1 MNIATQKKTI
11 HYILDCFFLNIV
23 KDCYFQHRIL
33 TIILCIYF
41 VILHALL
48 IKIAIFLYITAS
60 RPISIANINPI
71 KIGFVH
77 SSVAPIKCTKHIEII
92 WDVQT
97 RKPHFM
103 LMFMETGS
111 NDYWVCNVFRNVLD
125 FRLSF
130 DEWKSQHQ
138 SMSGSLRSK
147 HRQLRSINCW
157 CSLVFMQACLIA
169 QAAMTKSLLT
179 NDISVRL
186 HFVTG
191 NFFSPM
197 ALSALRH
204 EHLTGRAH
212 WAPTVRIYH
221 KSRTNEIALE
231 WECRVVWK
239 SIIGTTSPDA
249 C

>member
-1 MNIATQKKTI
+1 
-11 HYILDCFFLNIV
+11 
-23 KDCYFQHRIL
+23 
-33 TIILCIYF
+33 
-41 VILHALL
+41 
-48 IKIAIFLYITAS
+48 
-60 RPISIANINPI
+60 
-71 KIGFVH
+71 
-77 SSVAPIKCTKHIEII
+77 
-92 WDVQT
+92 
-97 RKPHFM
+97 
-103 LMFMETGS
+103 
-111 NDYWVCNVFRNVLD
+111 
-125 FRLSF
+125 
-130 DEWKSQHQ
+130 
-138 SMSGSLRSK
+138 MSGSLRSK

-221 KSRTNEIALE
+221 ESKKTRDCARVGVPCSLNIHNWNYQSRRLLVVIGKNHSKNE
-231 WECRVVWK
+231 
-239 SIIGTTSPDA
+239 SNA
-249 C
+249 CSNIFRWTLDND